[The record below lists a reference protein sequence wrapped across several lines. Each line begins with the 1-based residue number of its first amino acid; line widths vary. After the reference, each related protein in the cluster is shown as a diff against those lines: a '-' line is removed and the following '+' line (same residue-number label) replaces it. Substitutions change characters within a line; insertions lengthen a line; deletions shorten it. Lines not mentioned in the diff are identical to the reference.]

1 MKILLPLLFV
11 FGLAACSNS
20 GSQTSGTESE
30 IKQYSSIEQ
39 QRCPSARF
47 NSVHKRLECKQR
59 VREELN
65 QQKTGE

>member
-1 MKILLPLLFV
+1 MKKLISLLFI
-11 FGLAACSNS
+11 FGLTACNNTTLQAS
-20 GSQTSGTESE
+20 GAEAE
-30 IKQYSSIEQ
+30 MKQYSSIEQ

-65 QQKTGE
+65 QQKTGG

>member
-1 MKILLPLLFV
+1 MKKIVPLLFI
-11 FGLAACSNS
+11 FGLAACSNTA
-20 GSQTSGTESE
+20 SQTSGEE
-30 IKQYSSIEQ
+30 AKMKQYSSIEQ

-47 NSVHKRLECKQR
+47 NSVKKRLECKQR